1 MKKFFRYFI
10 VAGAVLL
17 LTAAGVWKFSGGK
30 KENTGK
36 SSALPRIFYSGAG
49 GTVKSLDPAYA
60 DDLAS
65 RDLTALC
72 YDTLVQYDYL
82 ARPYRLVPSMASAMP
97 EVSADKKS
105 YTFTLRDDLFF
116 ADDGTFERG
125 CDRKV
130 TAQDVKFSILR
141 IADARNHSPVYWIYR
156 NRIAGLLI
164 ALPALAACVPHAQI
178 VAPGILQNPVLLWSL
193 AILNPVLSYFYLDY
207 YTARAGAG
215 AIIILAYDLIHYAYE
230 EQLPGAAVL
239 TVAAWLFGFAAIWVS
254 GKPHALRDWF
264 RLAARNRKFGI
275 SAAAASLLCGAC
287 FAAALI
293 GGLQK

>member
-1 MKKFFRYFI
+1 MYLIRFI
-10 VAGAVLL
+10 FEMSAGLL
-17 LTAAGVWKFSGGK
+17 LFGFLAAGFYFAAEENIGK
-30 KENTGK
+30 LEKIT
-36 SSALPRIFYSGAG
+36 
-49 GTVKSLDPAYA
+49 
-60 DDLAS
+60 
-65 RDLTALC
+65 
-72 YDTLVQYDYL
+72 
-82 ARPYRLVPSMASAMP
+82 
-97 EVSADKKS
+97 
-105 YTFTLRDDLFF
+105 
-116 ADDGTFERG
+116 
-125 CDRKV
+125 
-130 TAQDVKFSILR
+130 
-141 IADARNHSPVYWIYR
+141 R

-193 AILNPVLSYFYLDY
+193 AILIPVLSYFYLDY

-293 GGLQK
+293 GGLLK